1 MSGRV
6 TEAVSA
12 SSRWSQFF
20 PREGMSPSPG
30 GAVAAVPADQRN
42 ISHGR
47 FFDSPV
53 EQAASDHGV

>member
-12 SSRWSQFF
+12 SSRWSRFF
-20 PREGMSPSPG
+20 PRESMSPSPG
-30 GAVAAVPADQRN
+30 GAVATVPADQRD

-53 EQAASDHGV
+53 ERAGSDHGL